1 MRLAVYA
8 GTFDPIT
15 VGHLWMIE
23 RGAELFEKLIVAIG
37 INPEKHCMFPINE
50 RIEMLRGL
58 IKKFPNVQIDTFTDQ
73 FLINYAQSVGARFI
87 LRGIRSGGDYEY
99 ERMMRHI
106 NSDLNPDMTTVFLM
120 PPREIAE
127 VSSSMVRGLLETKG
141 WKKIV
146 KKYVPQ
152 AVLEK
157 IKEKRGGKLK

>member
-1 MRLAVYA
+1 MKKENKRQKRRLAVYA

-23 RGAELFEKLIVAIG
+23 RGAELFDKLIIAVG
-37 INPEKHCMFPINE
+37 INPEKHCVFPIKE
-50 RIEMLRGL
+50 RIEMLRGS

-73 FLINYAQSVGARFI
+73 FLINYAKSVGARFI

-106 NSDLNPDMTTVFLM
+106 NSDLNPDIITVFLM

-127 VSSSMVRGLLETKG
+127 VSSNMVRGLLETKG
-141 WKKIV
+141 WKK
-146 KKYVPQ
+146 K
-152 AVLEK
+152 
-157 IKEKRGGKLK
+157 